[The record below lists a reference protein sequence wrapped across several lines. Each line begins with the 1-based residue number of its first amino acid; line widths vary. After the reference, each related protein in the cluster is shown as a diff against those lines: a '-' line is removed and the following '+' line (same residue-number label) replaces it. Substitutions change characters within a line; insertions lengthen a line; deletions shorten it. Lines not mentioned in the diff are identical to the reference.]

1 MSGTAVEVIDA
12 ADLDREARQ
21 AWTAFRAARPELA
34 SPYFDLRYTLAA
46 CQVAPRTRVAVIRQ
60 DGEIAA
66 FFPFQRRG
74 RLIQP
79 LAAPLTDYHGLVARP
94 GAVIDMGELLAA
106 LGARRLRYTGL
117 IDSGLASAEGEG
129 RAAMVADLS
138 EGYDGWL
145 QQRRAA
151 GHGDFLRDKRRRLRQ
166 LEAKHGKVVFSL
178 EKRAAE
184 VLELV
189 LALKSEQMLR
199 TGQHDVFS
207 APWTQALLRRLT
219 ASTEADFGLR
229 FAVLRAGETIVAA
242 ELGLRSGD
250 SYHLWFPIYDPQ
262 YSKFSPGAL
271 MTMASLEALAE
282 KGIRRVDFGPEGEG
296 YKKFFADPVGR
307 VLEGG
312 VRVGARPLDTLAGVA
327 LDAAPPVV
335 RRTATRLDR
344 RLDRITACEPQVV
357 PRMGAA
363 LRSVALLGRRHR
375 KFAAGAGLGLATL
388 GLALNAD

>member
-1 MSGTAVEVIDA
+1 MSGRGIEVVDA
-12 ADLDREARQ
+12 ADLDREARD

-34 SPYFDLRYTLAA
+34 SPYFDLRYVLAA
-46 CQVAPRTRVAVIRQ
+46 SQVAPGASVAVVRHG
-60 DGEIAA
+60 GEIAA

-74 RLIQP
+74 GLIQP

-94 GAVIDMGELLAA
+94 GAAVDLADLVA
-106 LGARRLRYTGL
+106 RVGARRFRYTGL
-117 IDSGLASAEGEG
+117 IDSGLGAAKGAG

-138 EGYDGWL
+138 GGYEGWL

-189 LALKSEQMLR
+189 LTLKSDQMLR

-207 APWTQALLRRLT
+207 AAWTRDLLRRLT
-219 ASTEADFGLR
+219 DSTEAEFGLR
-229 FAVLRAGETIVAA
+229 FAVLRAGDTIVAA

-250 SYHLWFPIYDPQ
+250 SYHLWFPIYDPE

-282 KGIRRVDFGPEGEG
+282 KGVRRVDFGPEGED
-296 YKKFFADPVGR
+296 YKKFFADPAGR

-312 VRVGARPLDTLAGVA
+312 VCVGTRRLGVIAGA
-327 LDAAPPVV
+327 AMEAAPPVL
-335 RRTATRLDR
+335 RRAATRLDR
-344 RLDRITACEPQVV
+344 RLDRITACEPKVV
-357 PRMGAA
+357 PRVGAT
-363 LRSVALLGRRHR
+363 LKSVALMGRRHR
-375 KFAAGAGLGLATL
+375 GFTVGAGLGLAAL
-388 GLALNAD
+388 GLAMNAE